1 MEKPIM
7 TAVEPN
13 SVPATENV
21 ADVNASASA
30 TSNSPA
36 AEANATADDEG
47 EKKPDV
53 KMIIVP
59 EVKVVTT
66 AGGKKVYSAVDQDG
80 IEHAVSI
87 PETQL
92 ERAYGAANGV
102 LAWKKKQVLFFNPR
116 ISKWVRIETVEAAV
130 ERLTPKATSETKAR
144 ETKPKA
150 PDASMLA
157 DGKIVVAEADANAE
171 AKADTNVTSEGEDL
185 SNKADANVSSAADK
199 GPKMDAN
206 EGPKTPEAP
215 KANSGNKNHRR

>member
-1 MEKPIM
+1 MENKSIP
-7 TAVEPN
+7 AVE
-13 SVPATENV
+13 SQSIPATENV

-30 TSNSPA
+30 TSNS
-36 AEANATADDEG
+36 AEANATADGEG

-66 AGGKKVYSAVDQDG
+66 AGGKKVYSAVDQEG
-80 IEHAVSI
+80 NEHAVSI

-130 ERLTPKATSETKAR
+130 ERLTPKASSETKAR

-157 DGKIVVAEADANAE
+157 DGKIVVAVADAVAE
-171 AKADTNVTSEGEDL
+171 AKADT
-185 SNKADANVSSAADK
+185 NVSSAADK

-215 KANSGNKNHRR
+215 KANSGNKNNRR

>member
-1 MEKPIM
+1 MENKSIP
-7 TAVEPN
+7 AVE
-13 SVPATENV
+13 SQSIPATENV

-30 TSNSPA
+30 TSNS
-36 AEANATADDEG
+36 AEANATAEG

-66 AGGKKVYSAVDQDG
+66 AGGKKVYSAVDQEG
-80 IEHAVSI
+80 NEHAVSI

-130 ERLTPKATSETKAR
+130 ERLTPKASSETKAR

-157 DGKIVVAEADANAE
+157 DGKIVLAEADAIAE

-215 KANSGNKNHRR
+215 KANSGNKNNRR

>member
-1 MEKPIM
+1 MENKSIP
-7 TAVEPN
+7 AVE
-13 SVPATENV
+13 SQSIPATENV

-30 TSNSPA
+30 TSNS
-36 AEANATADDEG
+36 AEANATAEG

-66 AGGKKVYSAVDQDG
+66 AGGKKVYSAVDQEG
-80 IEHAVSI
+80 NEHAVSI

-130 ERLTPKATSETKAR
+130 ERLTPKASSETKAR

-157 DGKIVVAEADANAE
+157 DGKIVVAVADAVAE
-171 AKADTNVTSEGEDL
+171 AKADT
-185 SNKADANVSSAADK
+185 NVSSAADK

-215 KANSGNKNHRR
+215 KANSGNKNNRR